1 MRTPLIAGNW
11 KMNGTWRES
20 EALLSRIAELSPLYT
35 EVLVC
40 PPFTALAAAAA
51 HLAGTDIEWGAQNV
65 YPAEKG
71 AYTGEISPGML
82 AESGCTYC
90 ICGHSERRSYF
101 GETDDFI
108 HQKVKALFAHHI
120 RPILCVGES
129 ADERKA
135 GRTEDVI
142 RREVAAGI
150 ADLAPDEAARLVI
163 AYEPVWAIGSGAA
176 ATAEDAETVCA
187 LIRTVVE
194 EQYGKTVSDLVRIL
208 YGGSVNS
215 ANISSFLQEAD
226 IDGALI
232 GGASLDGEEFSSI
245 VEIAE
250 RN

>member
-1 MRTPLIAGNW
+1 
-11 KMNGTWRES
+11 MNGTWRQS
-20 EALLSRIAELSPLYT
+20 EQILSRISALEPVSV

-40 PPFTALAAAAA
+40 PPFTALAMAAS
-51 HLAGTDIEWGAQNV
+51 HLAGTEIQWGAQNV

-90 ICGHSERRSYF
+90 ICGHSERRRYF

-108 HQKVKALFAHHI
+108 HEKIKALFTHYI

-129 ADERKA
+129 ADERAA
-135 GRTEDVI
+135 GKTEAVI
-142 RREVAAGI
+142 RQEVEKGI
-150 ADLAPDEAARLVI
+150 AGLSPDEAARLVI

-176 ATAEDAETVCA
+176 ATAGDAEAVCA
-187 LIRTVVE
+187 FIRSVVE
-194 EQYGKTVSDLVRIL
+194 ETYGKTVSDLVRIL

-215 ANISSFLQEAD
+215 SNISSFLQEKD

-232 GGASLDGEEFSSI
+232 GGASLDGDEFSAI
-245 VEIAE
+245 VETAE